1 MQVSEPMREKPDKR
15 GRRHTKLAGVAE
27 HGKIQKECSIQ
38 GEDMKKGFKSGFVA
52 LVGRP
57 NVGKS
62 TLMNALVGQKIAIMS
77 PKPQTTRNRIQS
89 ILTQEDMQVIFVDTP
104 GIHKPKSKL
113 GEYMNTAALFTFKEV
128 DLIFWLVEPTD
139 TIGAGDRFI
148 VERLQE
154 VKMPVILII
163 NKTDTVE
170 KSYLLRVID
179 AYKDLYPFREIVP
192 ISALKRENTQ
202 NLLALIREYLPEGP
216 QFFPEDMVTDQPEK
230 QIVSELIRE
239 KILKLLQDEIPH
251 GIAVTVDAMKES
263 EDGSQLQIEATIICE
278 RKSHKPILLGKGGSM
293 IKQIGILAR
302 RDIEA
307 FFMAHVRLNLWVKV
321 KENWR
326 DSEFL
331 MKNYGYKKGE

>member
-1 MQVSEPMREKPDKR
+1 MDK
-15 GRRHTKLAGVAE
+15 K
-27 HGKIQKECSIQ
+27 
-38 GEDMKKGFKSGFVA
+38 FKSGFVA

-62 TLMNALVGQKIAIMS
+62 TLMNALIGQKVAIMS

-89 ILTQEDMQVIFVDTP
+89 ILTTEDKQVIFVDTP

-128 DLIFWLVEPTD
+128 DLIFWLIEPTD
-139 TIGAGDRFI
+139 TIGTGDQFIIDRLKEAGTPT
-148 VERLQE
+148 V
-154 VKMPVILII
+154 LII
-163 NKTDTVE
+163 NKIDTAE
-170 KSYLLRVID
+170 KSSLLKVID
-179 AYKDLYPFREIVP
+179 TYKDVYPFLEILP
-192 ISALKRENTQ
+192 ISALKLENTDKI
-202 NLLALIREYLPEGP
+202 LDIIDRHLEEGP
-216 QFFPEDMVTDQPEK
+216 KYFPEEMITDQPER

-251 GIAVTVDAMKES
+251 GIAVTVESMEES
-263 EDGSQLQIEATIICE
+263 EDGSRILIEATIVCE
-278 RKSHKPILLGKGGSM
+278 KKSHKPILLGKGGSM

-302 RDIEA
+302 RDIEGFLA
-307 FFMAHVRLNLWVKV
+307 SHVRLNLWVKV

-331 MKNYGYKKGE
+331 MKNYGYRKGE